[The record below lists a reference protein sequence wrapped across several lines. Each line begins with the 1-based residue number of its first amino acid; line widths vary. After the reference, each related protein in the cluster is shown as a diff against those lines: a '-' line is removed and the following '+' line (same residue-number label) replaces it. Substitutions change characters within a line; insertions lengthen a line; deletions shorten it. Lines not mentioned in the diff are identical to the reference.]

1 MFPSKKDKAAAAA
14 AAAAAA
20 SVEADDTELADVFEA
35 GLQALEDNNVDI
47 NSQAHI
53 NSGSNLSDDAP
64 AHL

>member
-14 AAAAAA
+14 AAAA
-20 SVEADDTELADVFEA
+20 SVEVDETELADVFEA

>member
-14 AAAAAA
+14 EAT
-20 SVEADDTELADVFEA
+20 VEADETELADVFEA
-35 GLQALEDNNVDI
+35 GLQAFEDSGVDI

-64 AHL
+64 AHLQ